1 MRELA
6 RDMNGSPESAP
17 RGRQSFSVEAEQAVL
32 GGLMLEPAAWSNV
45 AGRIST
51 EDFYRPD
58 HRLIFSAIGELA
70 GDGTPCDVVTVS
82 LQLERAGNLENAGGL
97 AYLSMIARETPTGRN
112 APAYADIVR
121 ELAVRRNLSDLLEE
135 SADRAEF
142 TERVEC
148 ELARLKSSERPD
160 RRITPLDWPTLDGQ
174 TPPERDWAIEHWL
187 GMGHVTLLA
196 GSGSMGKSLVAQT
209 LGSCLALR
217 REYLD
222 WAPKPRRVLGWF
234 CEDDTAE
241 LWRRQVAIARWLDV
255 SLSEFADRFTAY
267 SYDGQVIELARLVD
281 QRLEPAPMMKQLR
294 EQIGDLKAD
303 VVLLDNVARLYAGN
317 ENDRHQVTSF
327 ISMLT
332 AAAAP
337 TRAAVLLLGHPGK
350 AKGSEFSGSTA
361 WEGAVR
367 TRLYLG
373 NSLPDQ
379 DKADDE
385 DAADDGVRYLSRRKA
400 NYSARDWRRLQFRD
414 GILIPDA
421 PIAETRG
428 SRPGPEYA
436 RDVVTRAVRKLAGMD
451 QYGVAGRNSPNHL
464 PRLASEYKL
473 LENVSE
479 RDFATAMRSMQAD
492 GALLTTVVGTYS
504 NRTPKKALVL
514 PGFRLN
520 GAQESAQES
529 AQ

>member
-1 MRELA
+1 
-6 RDMNGSPESAP
+6 
-17 RGRQSFSVEAEQAVL
+17 
-32 GGLMLEPAAWSNV
+32 
-45 AGRIST
+45 
-51 EDFYRPD
+51 
-58 HRLIFSAIGELA
+58 
-70 GDGTPCDVVTVS
+70 
-82 LQLERAGNLENAGGL
+82 
-97 AYLSMIARETPTGRN
+97 
-112 APAYADIVR
+112 
-121 ELAVRRNLSDLLEE
+121 
-135 SADRAEF
+135 
-142 TERVEC
+142 
-148 ELARLKSSERPD
+148 
-160 RRITPLDWPTLDGQ
+160 
-174 TPPERDWAIEHWL
+174 
-187 GMGHVTLLA
+187 
-196 GSGSMGKSLVAQT
+196 
-209 LGSCLALR
+209 
-217 REYLD
+217 
-222 WAPKPRRVLGWF
+222 
-234 CEDDTAE
+234 
-241 LWRRQVAIARWLDV
+241 
-255 SLSEFADRFTAY
+255 
-267 SYDGQVIELARLVD
+267 
-281 QRLEPAPMMKQLR
+281 
-294 EQIGDLKAD
+294 
-303 VVLLDNVARLYAGN
+303 VARLYAGN